1 MFTSEKFEDLNSL
14 NECFTECDTVNVT
27 TSNYTDIL
35 MMHYESIKS
44 NVLEV
49 AEELRMRR
57 ILDKENEERINTL
70 IQENFEIKRSKDEEI
85 TELLK
90 SNNGLNQELQNIYQ
104 EFEKK
109 AKVHEEEMAAQSIS
123 ISSSSK
129 GINVLKD
136 EILTL
141 QEHELNT
148 ERRSKIE
155 LGNKIKEIRTLDE
168 DIKVQ
173 FSSVKKRLEYLADL
187 VEKTE
192 IMFHRLDEV
201 NQYNKCLIENYHS
214 STHAVQ
220 FGLNASIPKLAVF
233 RTILQKGIES
243 VDMVKKECFA
253 KQQLENEL
261 LYTQLEKELNSTRE
275 DKTFLINSLSESNRL
290 LAVAE
295 ERLAEVSLWK
305 VTFQTQF
312 DELHKEN
319 LNLNMMIKLNEVQ
332 MDDLRTV
339 KISNETEINDLKSI
353 INCKEEHI
361 NDLKLNLSL
370 KEHHVNDLMRQT
382 VELNQKL
389 EMHAKENQL
398 EMQFKDSAINH
409 MELASVQR
417 ISQVVQ
423 NHLEQLTNNQI
434 TKDNHL
440 EQQTNSQIAKDNHLE
455 QLTINQIANDN
466 PKNIQLETNK
476 EVEINFQ
483 LELNRGEIEES
494 LK

>member
-1 MFTSEKFEDLNSL
+1 MFTSEKFEDLNSI
-14 NECFTECDTVNVT
+14 NECYTECDTLNVP

-35 MMHYESIKS
+35 MMHYETMKS

-90 SNNGLNQELQNIYQ
+90 SNNGLKQELQNVYQ

-141 QEHELNT
+141 QLAKYGLEKKVKDQEHELNT

-173 FSSVKKRLEYLADL
+173 FSSVKKRLDYLADL

-201 NQYNKCLIENYHS
+201 NQHNKCLIENYHS

-220 FGLNASIPKLAVF
+220 FGLNASIPKLELF
-233 RTILQKGIES
+233 KTILEKGVES

-253 KQQLENEL
+253 KQQLENEV
-261 LYTQLEKELNSTRE
+261 LYTQLEKELNSARE

-295 ERLAEVSLWK
+295 ERLADISLWK

-339 KISNETEINDLKSI
+339 TSSNETEINNLKSI
-353 INCKEEHI
+353 INSKEEHI
-361 NDLKLNLSL
+361 NGLKLSLSS
-370 KEHHVNDLMRQT
+370 KEDYVNDLMRQT
-382 VELNQKL
+382 VDLNQKL
-389 EMHAKENQL
+389 EMYAKEIQL
-398 EMQFKDSAINH
+398 EMQFKDSAVNH
-409 MELASVQR
+409 IELASVQR

-423 NHLEQLTNNQI
+423 NHFEQLTNSHITKDNHVEQQTNNQIAKDNHSEQLTNNHIAKDNHSEQLTNNQI
-434 TKDNHL
+434 
-440 EQQTNSQIAKDNHLE
+440 AKDNHSE
-455 QLTINQIANDN
+455 
-466 PKNIQLETNK
+466 
-476 EVEINFQ
+476 
-483 LELNRGEIEES
+483 
-494 LK
+494 